1 MSSESWTP
9 QSTFWSG
16 RLCNSGWQDLW
27 EILAYLCCSALMSK
41 SSMSLLWQRSLWN
54 FSSALASDNYKIPR
68 SQPCAAYGFTV
79 LLAPFQYA
87 ASGMI
92 TQRAQPA
99 IFPVPAKRCGSVAHS
114 SALRS
119 GPSYSIPESHY
130 FWWFIS
136 LPTEALKSL
145 LPSVCYTQLTRCK
158 RNTHMLIVTVSH
170 TAARSNTDILS
181 CFFEDPLLRIQ
192 NHL

>member
-1 MSSESWTP
+1 MDVQWVLDSPVHILIRKTMQWWMA
-9 QSTFWSG
+9 STLGNIGIRAACLSSG
-16 RLCNSGWQDLW
+16 REAFGFFLLHCL
-27 EILAYLCCSALMSK
+27 LTSK
-41 SSMSLLWQRSLWN
+41 KISRSRL
-54 FSSALASDNYKIPR
+54 
-68 SQPCAAYGFTV
+68 CAAYGFTV

-136 LPTEALKSL
+136 LPTEAHKSL